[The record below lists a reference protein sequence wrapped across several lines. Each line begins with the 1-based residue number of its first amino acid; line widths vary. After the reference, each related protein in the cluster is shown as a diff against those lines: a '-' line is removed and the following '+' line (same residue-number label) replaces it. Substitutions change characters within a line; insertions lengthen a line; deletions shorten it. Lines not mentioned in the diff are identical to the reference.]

1 MRYAIVGI
9 AILALATVISCGR
22 PEPVYISGDP
32 EAPDE
37 QSSLPGPDP
46 SVHTGTDHSPRVRV
60 LILETS
66 DRIRVE
72 VDGAQVEAAG
82 SDVPGKARSQT
93 KADIR
98 GRLDITR
105 NGKEIKVAGGGR
117 TIARSPWI
125 MIRPEP
131 GSDFRI
137 EGKIYR
143 GALLLRNMGRRIQAI
158 NVIGVDDY
166 IKGVLPSEIGYLR
179 KGQYEAYRVQAIA
192 ARSYAMGKLEEK
204 KNSPYD
210 LKATIMDQVYRGVG
224 GENTEASA
232 AVDETR
238 GLVGLWNGRVITAYY
253 SSCCGGHT
261 ADIRDGWPWKADF
274 PYLYGSRDSEGRRG
288 KSFCRDSRHF
298 RWEHSWDGR
307 ALFQILRKTLSAE
320 LGNRVAPFSRL
331 VDIKVDG
338 LSKSGRVKAL
348 VFVTDRGRYRVE
360 GDRLRWVM
368 RPESASGSILR
379 STLFKM
385 KVTRSGGRV
394 ASVSLKGAG
403 NGHGT
408 GMCQSGAI
416 KMAEEGYDFR
426 EILLHYYPKITIER
440 VYQAERGM
448 DR

>member
-1 MRYAIVGI
+1 MRHAIVGI
-9 AILALATVISCGR
+9 AILALAAVISCGR
-22 PEPVYISGDP
+22 PKPVYISGDP

-37 QSSLPGPDP
+37 QSAVSGTVP
-46 SVHTGTDHSPRVRV
+46 SVHTEADRSPRVRV

-72 VDGAQVEAAG
+72 VDGARVEVAG
-82 SDVPGKARSQT
+82 SDVTGRANSQT
-93 KADIR
+93 KIDIR
-98 GRLDITR
+98 GRLDIAR
-105 NGKEIKVAGGGR
+105 KGKEVKIAGGGR
-117 TIARSPWI
+117 MIASSSRI
-125 MIRPEP
+125 VIRPDS
-131 GSDFRI
+131 GMDFSI
-137 EGKIYR
+137 EGKTYR
-143 GALLLRNMGRRIQAI
+143 GDLLLRNTGSRIQAI
-158 NVIGVDDY
+158 NLIGVDDY

-179 KGQYEAYRVQAIA
+179 KGQYEAYRVQAVA

-204 KNSPYD
+204 KDSPYD
-210 LKATIMDQVYRGVG
+210 LKATIMDQVYRGIG
-224 GENTEASA
+224 GENAEASA

-274 PYLYGSRDSEGRRG
+274 PYLYGSRDSEGRG
-288 KSFCRDSRHF
+288 KKSFCRDSGHF

-307 ALFQILRKTLSAE
+307 ALLQILKKTLPAE
-320 LGNRVAPFSRL
+320 LGNRVVPFSRL

-368 RPESASGSILR
+368 RPKSASGSILR

-408 GMCQSGAI
+408 GMCQNGAI

-426 EILLHYYPKITIER
+426 EILLHYYPGITIER
-440 VYQAERGM
+440 IYQNGQGP